1 MRALLDFADLN
12 ATSHRHPFNPL
23 CVAVQDASTG
33 SRRGFRLFDR
43 PREILQVT
51 SH

>member
-12 ATSHRHPFNPL
+12 APLTATPFNPL

-43 PREILQVT
+43 PREILEAT